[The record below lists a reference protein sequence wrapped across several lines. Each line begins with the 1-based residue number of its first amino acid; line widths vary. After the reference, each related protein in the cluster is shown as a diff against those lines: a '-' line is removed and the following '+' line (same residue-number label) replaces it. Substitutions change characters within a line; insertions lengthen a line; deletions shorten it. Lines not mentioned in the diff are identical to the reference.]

1 MNQSLKQC
9 LRTIEEIEKELE
21 KFLEVKRFEFPRF
34 FFLSNEDLLTIL
46 AETKDPFLVQ
56 PHIKKC
62 FEGIK
67 LLEFDCNKQITGMIS
82 SEEENI
88 QFLQKVSTKESK
100 SSVEKWLGKV
110 EK

>member
-1 MNQSLKQC
+1 M
-9 LRTIEEIEKELE
+9 E

-67 LLEFDCNKQITGMIS
+67 LLEFDCNKQIIGMIS

-88 QFLQKVSTKESK
+88 
-100 SSVEKWLGKV
+100 
-110 EK
+110 